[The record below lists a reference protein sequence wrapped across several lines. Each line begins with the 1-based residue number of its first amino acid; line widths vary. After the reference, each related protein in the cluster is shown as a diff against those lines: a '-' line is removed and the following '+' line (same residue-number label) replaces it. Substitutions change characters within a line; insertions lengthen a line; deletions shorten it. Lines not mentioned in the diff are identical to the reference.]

1 MGVEIRAEQSA
12 QAAGEQTPFAAGAPR
27 PLRVVERPAPAS
39 IPADATEFLR
49 GLGGPVAIRVPGR
62 ARDRCRTVVTLM
74 HGNEPSG
81 ARAIHGWLRDGLV
94 PTTDTLLI
102 LASVETAL
110 AEPPFTHRQL
120 PGAPDLNRL
129 FGEPGASPGAGP
141 GASPDPS
148 PHGRLARAVLAAVL
162 AARPEALLDIHNNSG
177 HNPAYGVA
185 RRTGTAERTLC
196 GLFGGIVVRY
206 DLRLG
211 ALIEVTAD
219 GFPSVVIECGRA
231 GDPAA
236 DAVARSGLDRFLG
249 EDDLLQLEPP
259 AQRVLVDPVRV
270 EALPGVV
277 LAFGS
282 GPGPGFDLVVDEEI
296 DRHNFESMPAGAAL
310 GWLRPG
316 APWPLRA
323 IGAEGRDC
331 SRELFAVEGER
342 VVARRALIPI
352 MMTTDPRIAV
362 SDCLFYAVVEE
373 ATVA

>member
-1 MGVEIRAEQSA
+1 MTGVGQGDLLRTVDRPTP
-12 QAAGEQTPFAAGAPR
+12 AA
-27 PLRVVERPAPAS
+27 
-39 IPADATEFLR
+39 IPDDPVDFLR
-49 GLGGPVAIRVPGR
+49 GLGGPVAIAVPGR
-62 ARDRCRTVVTLM
+62 ARGRCRVVVTLL

-81 ARAIHGWLRDGLV
+81 ARAIHAWLRDGHV
-94 PTTDTLLI
+94 PATDTLLI

-110 AEPPFTHRQL
+110 AGPAFTHRQL

-129 FGEPGASPGAGP
+129 FGPTGALPAGA
-141 GASPDPS
+141 ALDRSS
-148 PHGRLARAVLAAVL
+148 HSELARAILATVL
-162 AARPEALLDIHNNSG
+162 AARPEALIDIHNNSG

-185 RRTGTAERTLC
+185 TRTGPVERALC
-196 GLFGGIVVRY
+196 GLFGTIVVRY

-219 GFPSVVIECGRA
+219 RFPSVVVECGRA

-236 DAVARSGLDRFLG
+236 DAVARAGLDRFLG
-249 EDDLLQLEPP
+249 EDGLLRLKPP
-259 AQRVLVDPVRV
+259 PQRVLVDPVRV
-270 EALPGVV
+270 EALPAVA

-282 GPGPGFDLVVDEEI
+282 GPGPGADLVVDEEI

-323 IGAEGRDC
+323 IGADGRDR
-331 SRELFAVEGER
+331 SHELFAIQGDHMI
-342 VVARRALIPI
+342 ARQQLIPI

-362 SDCLFYAVVEE
+362 SDCLFYSVAEE
-373 ATVA
+373 VTAG